1 MTRAKSPPA
10 AHSPGPWLYH
20 PVILDVTDAEGFS
33 LMELYD
39 QGRRGVTRANGFLI
53 AAAPDLLQAVKDAK
67 EYIKATVRDEMKH
80 GVSFLESDPLAMAR
94 LFGRAIAK
102 AEGRA

>member
-1 MTRAKSPPA
+1 MTRAKRPPA
-10 AHSPGPWLYH
+10 AHSTGPWLYH

-39 QGRRGVTRANGFLI
+39 QGPRGVTRANGFLI
-53 AAAPDLLQAVKDAK
+53 AAAPELLQAVNDAK
-67 EYIKATVRDEMKH
+67 EYVEYLMTED
-80 GVSFLESDPLAMAR
+80 S
-94 LFGRAIAK
+94 FGRDDPQAMVRLLGHAIAK

>member
-1 MTRAKSPPA
+1 MTRTKNPPA

-39 QGRRGVTRANGFLI
+39 QGPRAVTRANGFVI
-53 AAAPDLLQAVKDAK
+53 AAAPELLQAVNDAK
-67 EYIKATVRDEMKH
+67 EYVKFLMQEGSFGRDDPKAM
-80 GVSFLESDPLAMAR
+80 LR
-94 LFGRAIAK
+94 LFGQAIAK